1 MSKKTMTKSQLREA
15 INGLG
20 PLAPDW
26 LVEALEDF
34 IELQEAHKNLLA
46 IHAEDAYHLDEAR
59 AKLAHD
65 CACATQPA
73 NEPKQ
78 SPFEQIQAVIQ
89 KDSEYAWSWHCN
101 IAMSIYDAGLVDHA
115 RANHCAAEVMRRLFG
130 VEPVHPLP
138 ELKQPT
144 NVIDSMLRRNALII
158 ANARRLI
165 RDKRMSNSKLYAE
178 LFGTGMGIAIKRCD
192 EMSLCPESNKT
203 SYSEMINEID
213 AQVQAQSCATPANDE
228 PCCNACALAHVT
240 SQQLLSVPDEKSEL
254 AVNSAY
260 AKGWND
266 CRAAMLKGE
275 K

>member
-1 MSKKTMTKSQLREA
+1 MSKQTMTKSQLREA

-59 AKLAHD
+59 AKLEAQ
-65 CACATQPA
+65 QPA
-73 NEPKQ
+73 
-78 SPFEQIQAVIQ
+78 
-89 KDSEYAWSWHCN
+89 
-101 IAMSIYDAGLVDHA
+101 
-115 RANHCAAEVMRRLFG
+115 
-130 VEPVHPLP
+130 
-138 ELKQPT
+138 
-144 NVIDSMLRRNALII
+144 
-158 ANARRLI
+158 
-165 RDKRMSNSKLYAE
+165 
-178 LFGTGMGIAIKRCD
+178 
-192 EMSLCPESNKT
+192 
-203 SYSEMINEID
+203 
-213 AQVQAQSCATPANDE
+213 
-228 PCCNACALAHVT
+228 
-240 SQQLLSVPDEKSEL
+240 SVPDEKSEL

>member
-1 MSKKTMTKSQLREA
+1 MSKQTMTKSQLREA

-59 AKLAHD
+59 AKL
-65 CACATQPA
+65 
-73 NEPKQ
+73 
-78 SPFEQIQAVIQ
+78 QA
-89 KDSEYAWSWHCN
+89 
-101 IAMSIYDAGLVDHA
+101 
-115 RANHCAAEVMRRLFG
+115 
-130 VEPVHPLP
+130 
-138 ELKQPT
+138 
-144 NVIDSMLRRNALII
+144 
-158 ANARRLI
+158 
-165 RDKRMSNSKLYAE
+165 
-178 LFGTGMGIAIKRCD
+178 
-192 EMSLCPESNKT
+192 
-203 SYSEMINEID
+203 
-213 AQVQAQSCATPANDE
+213 PANDE